1 MTTAFLP
8 QMMILKLSKTYISYL
23 YPYVYW
29 WLINGKEKEKQILDE
44 DARLSGSC

>member
-8 QMMILKLSKTYISYL
+8 GTIILKLSKTCIPYL
-23 YPYVYW
+23 HPYVYW

-44 DARLSGSC
+44 DTRLSGSC